1 LIEDYPDLLP
11 PEGQEDLLRVK
22 DEALRMGTLIEDLL
36 RLSRLGKQEMS
47 IEEVDLTS
55 LVRSILLA
63 FAGQEPA
70 RRAQFVLDP
79 DLRIHGDPVLI
90 PILFG

>member
-1 LIEDYPDLLP
+1 
-11 PEGQEDLLRVK
+11 
-22 DEALRMGTLIEDLL
+22 
-36 RLSRLGKQEMS
+36 MS